1 MANIPKDNMP
11 QRHQL
16 HILVG
21 CADARD
27 LSQLQIDTINNT
39 IASYRQQGKYVQ
51 VQTIRAAG
59 SFVSKDVYQDI
70 KNIILNYQK
79 EIPSDNEM
87 EGYYVHIQSH
97 GHLTDTSKKDY
108 VSHLYDMQVVDGS
121 PLNCGMLGASSVG
134 IEIEQLIMDSQLEY
148 RTPNGMKKVM
158 HDYDIRELLRDVYAH
173 DGFLAGDWVKSID
186 LLRTHPRAQKSN
198 LEAMINNDPDLK
210 RLGIKITAGIM
221 DYSIHG
227 LIRLDF
233 GIPEVPFWDLV
244 QKEIRDKAVK
254 EKDAVSAQNSAQKP
268 LAGLISMADPRYA
281 SRAIASEYYYR
292 YKKMESPVGYLP
304 NTLFNITGSMFD
316 IPSIPF
322 GPYAITGFYY
332 AVKHL
337 KLNDQM
343 VMGGNKEQTLRIM
356 NKIASDPIM
365 SLIVRKFDVNLI
377 PISQDEIINS
387 SK

>member
-1 MANIPKDNMP
+1 MP
-11 QRHQL
+11 HKYQL

-39 IASYRQQGKYVQ
+39 IEDYRKQGKHVQ

-79 EIPSDNEM
+79 EIPSDNEQD
-87 EGYYVHIQSH
+87 GYYVHIQSH
-97 GHLTDTSKKDY
+97 GHLTDSSKKDY
-108 VSHLYDMQVVDGS
+108 ISHLYDMQVVEGS

-134 IEIEQLIMDSQLEY
+134 IEIEQLIIDNQLEY
-148 RTPNGMKKVM
+148 RTPSGLKKVVN
-158 HDYDIRELLRDVYAH
+158 DNDIRELLRDVYAH

-221 DYSIHG
+221 DYAIHG

-233 GIPEVPFWDLV
+233 GIPEVPFWDRV

-254 EKDAVSAQNSAQKP
+254 EKDVVSAQNSSQKP

-281 SRAIASEYYYR
+281 SRAIAAEYYYK
-292 YKKMESPVGYLP
+292 YKKLTPPSDYLP

-322 GPYAITGFYY
+322 GPYVITGFYY

-337 KLNDQM
+337 NLKDQM
-343 VMGGNKEQTLRIM
+343 VMGGNKEQTQRIL
-356 NKIASDPIM
+356 NKIDADPIM
-365 SLIVRKFDVNLI
+365 SIIVRKFDVNLI
-377 PISQDEIINS
+377 PINQEEILQKNR
-387 SK
+387 